1 MKKTASVDIRN
12 LFQKFGGDAEKYQE
26 IQQDYVVGKALQ
38 SWPIVS
44 AIEKAQVNAPTLK
57 SSAKHRSPVPTPDRE
72 PSEIAHKAASPAV
85 SSPLM
90 PAPAVRTLFGSLG
103 APVTSESLKTAPV
116 ENSTP
121 ARSLFSALNNPG
133 AAKAQPVRSASAAPV
148 TAAPVSGLFNRQMPS
163 QPESAQVTPDT
174 RPGSDALNSVF
185 SRLLEPQGVANAPA
199 HDLRTLFGFL
209 NKQ

>member
-1 MKKTASVDIRN
+1 MKKTANVDIRN

-26 IQQDYVVGKALQ
+26 IQNDYVVGKALQ

-57 SSAKHRSPVPTPDRE
+57 SSAAHHSPVSKPGRE
-72 PSEIAHKAASPAV
+72 PSEIARKVALPAV
-85 SSPLM
+85 
-90 PAPAVRTLFGSLG
+90 PAPSIPASATRSLFGSLG
-103 APVTSESLKTAPV
+103 APVTSENLKTVPV

-121 ARSLFSALNNPG
+121 ARSLFGALNNPE
-133 AAKAQPVRSASAAPV
+133 AAKTQPTRSASVAPV

-163 QPESAQVTPDT
+163 QPESAPVMPAN
-174 RPGSDALNSVF
+174 RPGSDALDSVF
-185 SRLLEPQGVANAPA
+185 SRLLEPQGVANTPA

-209 NKQ
+209 NK